1 MRRRAPLFQAILVK
15 VFRILNKERYSLVII
30 HLLMNGDGC
39 CVIISS
45 IFPTNEVG
53 FRPNLDMDK
62 RQNQFIFMREKGLLW
77 SVCGTGRSS
86 SGG

>member
-15 VFRILNKERYSLVII
+15 VGRILNKERYSLVII

-53 FRPNLDMDK
+53 VRPNLDMDK